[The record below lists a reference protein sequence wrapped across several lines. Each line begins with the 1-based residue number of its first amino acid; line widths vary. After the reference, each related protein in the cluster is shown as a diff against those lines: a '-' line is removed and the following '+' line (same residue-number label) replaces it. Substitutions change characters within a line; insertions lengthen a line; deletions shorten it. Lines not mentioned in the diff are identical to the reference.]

1 LPSRLPTHPA
11 AGIGLAALR
20 PEAQAL
26 LEGKSA
32 GRVSGVNA
40 ALCDAGPDG
49 VVMNASGW
57 LVTAQR

>member
-1 LPSRLPTHPA
+1 LRQ
-11 AGIGLAALR
+11 LAQ

-40 ALCDAGPDG
+40 ALRDAYAPRAGPDG